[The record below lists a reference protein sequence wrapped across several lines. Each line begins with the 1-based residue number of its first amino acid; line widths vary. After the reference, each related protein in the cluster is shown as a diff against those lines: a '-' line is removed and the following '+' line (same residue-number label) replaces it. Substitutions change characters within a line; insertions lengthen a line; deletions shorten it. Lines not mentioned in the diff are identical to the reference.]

1 MLNCGR
7 VKQILPSY
15 LEQKLDQDLHQEI
28 QEHIKFCSN
37 CLETEQSL
45 KKVLQW
51 SRDLPE
57 EEPSLDFTE
66 RVLQSISPAVK
77 TPGKQVSVPIFRRW
91 AWAVPV
97 SAFAILLIFVLNY
110 QSEKLPSQA
119 ADEQTAISTGGQE
132 LSQSASPVIVPEGPV
147 EFVMDNWDHRSLQEY
162 GEMTRMQRES
172 RALFGDNQGGQLQSE
187 NWRVYVM
194 PVVQNQM
201 AGYRTRRPY

>member
-7 VKQILPSY
+7 VKQILSNY
-15 LEQKLDQDLHQEI
+15 LEQELDPVLYQEV
-28 QEHIKFCSN
+28 QEHIKFCSD

-45 KKVLQW
+45 KKVLGW
-51 SRDLPE
+51 ARDLPE
-57 EEPSLDFTE
+57 EKPSLDFTE

-77 TPGKQVSVPIFRRW
+77 TPGKRVSVLIFRRW

-97 SAFAILLIFVLNY
+97 TVVVILLIFVLNY
-110 QSEKLPSQA
+110 QSEKLPSQV
-119 ADEQTAISTGGQE
+119 ADEQTTVSTSERE
-132 LSQSASPVIVPEGPV
+132 LSQSPSQMIIPEGPV

-162 GEMTRMQRES
+162 GEMSRMQREGQ
-172 RALFGDNQGGQLQSE
+172 AFFTDDQGEQLQSE